1 MVVNQVSY
9 SYKSTATI
17 LRIDGNSGCGLMFYE
32 TELSIAP
39 PQIRG
44 TYVGS
49 KDGQNILPYF
59 LCFVIKQPPVNQA
72 ITGGCLC
79 A

>member
-32 TELSIAP
+32 KELLCPHISLV
-39 PQIRG
+39 
-44 TYVGS
+44 Y
-49 KDGQNILPYF
+49 KD
-59 LCFVIKQPPVNQA
+59 
-72 ITGGCLC
+72 ITSHGVC
-79 A
+79 